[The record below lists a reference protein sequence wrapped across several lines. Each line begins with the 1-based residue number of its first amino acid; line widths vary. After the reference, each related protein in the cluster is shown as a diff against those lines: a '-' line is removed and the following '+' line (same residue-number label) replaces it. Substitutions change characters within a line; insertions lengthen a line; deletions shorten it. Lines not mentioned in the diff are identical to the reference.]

1 MEATLQKL
9 FNTTSIND
17 VSADQIE
24 ALSEKYPYFAPA
36 RYLAAYRLKQ
46 DKAEHYDRQLRKTV
60 LYFQDPLWLEEQL
73 QSMPASPVAPVKKI
87 QTGIPETVQVQPEA
101 KKDEFP
107 IFQAYHTVDYFA
119 SQGIKISADMLQT
132 DKFGRQLK
140 SFTEWLRTMKRLP
153 AAKEAATNESYQ
165 DPGVRRYAES
175 SLQEG
180 EILTEAMAEV
190 FAKQGKRQEALGIYS
205 KLSLINPQKSAYFAA
220 KIEALKA
227 V

>member
-1 MEATLQKL
+1 MEATLRKL
-9 FNTTSIND
+9 FNTPSIND
-17 VSADQIE
+17 LSVDQIE

-36 RYLAAYRLKQ
+36 RYFAAYRLKQ
-46 DKAEHYDRQLRKTV
+46 DNTADYERQFQKTL

-73 QSMPASPVAPVKKI
+73 QKLPVSPVVPQQKLLTGVPGTVNVK
-87 QTGIPETVQVQPEA
+87 PET
-101 KKDEFP
+101 KDEFP

-119 SQGIKISADMLQT
+119 SQGIRISADMLQT

-153 AAKEAATNESYQ
+153 AAKDPNTNESYQ
-165 DPGVRRYAES
+165 DPGVRRFAES